1 MAIIAALEQ
10 AVKLGASHV
19 ELKSDSELVVFQL
32 TGKYRV
38 KKDTLIPLFQQ
49 VKELSA
55 RFESFRVKHIPREQN
70 SEADALANKAY
81 G

>member
-1 MAIIAALEQ
+1 M
-10 AVKLGASHV
+10 

-38 KKDTLIPLFQQ
+38 KKDTLLPLFQQ
-49 VKELSA
+49 VKELSSH
-55 RFESFRVKHIPREQN
+55 FESFKIKPIPREQN